1 MWPSRACPLHA
12 QVNAR
17 FVPEK
22 FTMGGTCRTCRQKT
36 VHGSFVK
43 EIYITARSASD
54 LTVHVA
60 YSADQPSRA
69 KITVTADGIDCAPF

>member
-1 MWPSRACPLHA
+1 MGHHLASPA

-17 FVPEK
+17 FVPET
-22 FTMGGTCRTCRQKT
+22 FVMGGSCLTCKRKT

-43 EIYITARSASD
+43 DLYVTAKTASG
-54 LTVHVA
+54 LTVRVA

-69 KITVTADGIDCAPF
+69 KITVTADHVECAPEP